1 MTIRLNRE
9 EISSRIPV
17 LAAALLAEK
26 GYIAPVDLL
35 LKLGWLT
42 SEGHESWR
50 FGRVPYLERVVSG
63 NLGRLSFAMGEL
75 RKLGHQLGLKPS
87 WTGYVTWGKRGG
99 APLRFSR
106 SGLPELEQAYATHW
120 VKPKA

>member
-1 MTIRLNRE
+1 LIRQ
-9 EISSRIPV
+9 EIARRIPV
-17 LAAALLAEK
+17 LATALLTEK

-35 LKLGWLT
+35 LRLGWLT
-42 SEGHESWR
+42 TEAHEAWR

-63 NLGRLSFAMGEL
+63 NLNRLSYAMGEL
-75 RKLGHQLGLKPS
+75 RKLAHQLGLKPS
-87 WTGYVTWGKRGG
+87 WTGYVTWGKGGG

-106 SGLPELEQAYATHW
+106 SSLPELEQAYATHW